1 MMESHNTKPTAR
13 REHGTTASYIVGFI
27 LSLIFTVIP
36 YYLVVNKSVSGNAL
50 VATILGFGVIQM
62 LIQIFFFLH
71 LGRGP
76 KPLYNVVFFFATAG
90 VIIIVI
96 GASLLIM
103 NNLYRNMSPGE
114 VTIKVSQKENISQV
128 SGTETG
134 ACNEIKN
141 SHVVTFEEGRVEPAF
156 IEASRCDSLTFIN
169 QDDKIRD
176 IAFGPH
182 PEHDSY
188 AGESDIVLNQGDSE
202 TITLNQSGNY
212 LFHDHLETAVSGF
225 LIVKE

>member
-1 MMESHNTKPTAR
+1 
-13 REHGTTASYIVGFI
+13 
-27 LSLIFTVIP
+27 
-36 YYLVVNKSVSGNAL
+36 
-50 VATILGFGVIQM
+50 
-62 LIQIFFFLH
+62 
-71 LGRGP
+71 
-76 KPLYNVVFFFATAG
+76 
-90 VIIIVI
+90 
-96 GASLLIM
+96 
-103 NNLYRNMSPGE
+103 
-114 VTIKVSQKENISQV
+114 
-128 SGTETG
+128 
-134 ACNEIKN
+134 
-141 SHVVTFEEGRVEPAF
+141 VVTFEEGRVEPAF

>member
-1 MMESHNTKPTAR
+1 MKSHSTKTIAK
-13 REHGTTASYIVGFI
+13 REHGTTASYIIGFV
-27 LSLIFTVIP
+27 LSLIFAVIP
-36 YYLVVNKSVSGNAL
+36 YYVVVNKSVSGNAL
-50 VATILGFGVIQM
+50 IATILSFAVVQM

-76 KPLYNVVFFFATAG
+76 KPLYNVVFFFATSG

-103 NNLYRNMSPGE
+103 SNLYRNMSPGE
-114 VTIKVSQKENISQV
+114 VVIKVAQKENISQV
-128 SGTETG
+128 SGAETG

-141 SHVVTFEEGRVEPAF
+141 NHVVIFKAGRAEPASV
-156 IEASRCDSLTFIN
+156 EASRCDSLTFIN
-169 QDDKIRD
+169 QDDKTRD

-182 PEHDSY
+182 PEHASY
-188 AGESDIVLNQGDSE
+188 SGESEIILNHGDSE
-202 TITLNQSGNY
+202 TITLNQTGNY
-212 LFHDHLETAVSGF
+212 LFHDHLEATLSGF